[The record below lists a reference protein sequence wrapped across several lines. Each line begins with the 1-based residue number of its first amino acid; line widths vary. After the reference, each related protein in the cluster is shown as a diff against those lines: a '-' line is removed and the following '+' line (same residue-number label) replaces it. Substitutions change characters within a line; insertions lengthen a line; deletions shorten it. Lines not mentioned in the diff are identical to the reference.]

1 MFKIF
6 GLPKPE
12 KQLSNQICLPGVYL
26 YKNTTSLLPSDVKSH
41 IGTPFIH
48 LNEIDSTN
56 RYARNQID
64 ANLAQHGTVYL
75 AKHQTRGKGR
85 QERSWISEPGKNILM
100 SVVLNTAGHKNEEA
114 PDLNRLIALGC
125 FDLFHPYSG
134 NETSIKWPNDI
145 YWRDRKAGGIL
156 IENIWRGNHWSWSI
170 IGIGLNI
177 NQVKFPEQAAK
188 ATSLKLITEQE
199 FDVASLARQLCRLLE
214 GRLCD
219 WTREKAPRVLQEYND
234 RLYKKNCPVTLQV
247 DNKNMVCTPLE
258 VTATGELRVRN
269 SDGIII
275 NLREAKW
282 ID

>member
-1 MFKIF
+1 
-6 GLPKPE
+6 L
-12 KQLSNQICLPGVYL
+12 YL
-26 YKNTTSLLPSDVKSH
+26 YKNTTSLLPSVVKSH

-75 AKHQTRGKGR
+75 ANHQTRGKGR
-85 QERSWISEPGKNILM
+85 LERTWISEPGKNILM
-100 SVVLNTAGHKNEEA
+100 SVVLNTSGHKNEET
-114 PDLNRLIALGC
+114 PILNRLIALGC
-125 FDLFHPYSG
+125 FDFLHHYAG
-134 NETSIKWPNDI
+134 NETSIKWPNDL

-156 IENIWRGNHWSWSI
+156 IENIWRGNNWSWSI

-177 NQVKFPEQAAK
+177 NQDKFPEQAAK
-188 ATSLKLITEQE
+188 ATSLKLITKQE
-199 FDVASLARQLCRLLE
+199 FDIEFLARQLCRLLND
-214 GRLCD
+214 RLCD
-219 WTREKAPRVLQEYND
+219 WTDAKAPGVLKEYNAH
-234 RLYKKNCPVTLQV
+234 LYKKNCQVTLQV

-258 VTATGELRVRN
+258 VTATGELLVSN
-269 SDGIII
+269 SDGAII